1 MKKKSNKKSGFATCV
16 FCFAK
21 THGLKKL
28 NLVASKISNEIS
40 YAIKRLETPWM
51 GRGIMYY
58 WLSKKENI

>member
-28 NLVASKISNEIS
+28 NLVASKISNKIS
-40 YAIKRLETPWM
+40 YAIKRLETP
-51 GRGIMYY
+51 
-58 WLSKKENI
+58 